1 MNPQPLKGKLPILIS
16 LLILVLSG
24 MWLLSRCSHTN
35 EHSIANQFT
44 RPTGDTIAV
53 AIEMSPTSYFFS
65 GDTAVG
71 FDYEMLNAIA
81 KAHDLNL
88 IFQPFVPVDYALDGL
103 KKGQFDVMVATL
115 PASSSL
121 QNDFLST
128 DEVFVDRQVL
138 VKLKDNTTDS
148 TETTPSQ
155 FKLLKDTVWI
165 TDSSPY
171 RERIRNLSSEL
182 GDTIY
187 IMSDPEYNAE
197 QLVILTALG
206 EIKQAVVNET
216 IAKRIAQDYPQIDIS
231 TPVSLSQFQPW
242 LLPQN
247 KSDLRDSLNRWIEQ
261 FKQTPEYSKLTEK
274 YFKLQRLTI

>member
-1 MNPQPLKGKLPILIS
+1 MNPQPIKGKLPILIS

-35 EHSIANQFT
+35 ERSIANQFT

-103 KKGQFDVMVATL
+103 KKGQFDVVVATL

-138 VKLKDNTTDS
+138 VKLKDNTADS
-148 TETTPSQ
+148 IETTPSQ

-274 YFKLQRLTI
+274 YFK

>member
-1 MNPQPLKGKLPILIS
+1 M
-16 LLILVLSG
+16 
-24 MWLLSRCSHTN
+24 
-35 EHSIANQFT
+35 
-44 RPTGDTIAV
+44 
-53 AIEMSPTSYFFS
+53 
-65 GDTAVG
+65 
-71 FDYEMLNAIA
+71 
-81 KAHDLNL
+81 
-88 IFQPFVPVDYALDGL
+88 
-103 KKGQFDVMVATL
+103 MVATL

-274 YFKLQRLTI
+274 YFK

>member
-1 MNPQPLKGKLPILIS
+1 MNPQPIKGKLPILIS

-35 EHSIANQFT
+35 ERSIANQFT

-274 YFKLQRLTI
+274 YFK

>member
-1 MNPQPLKGKLPILIS
+1 MNPQPIKGKLPILIS

-35 EHSIANQFT
+35 ERSIANQFT

-103 KKGQFDVMVATL
+103 KKGQFDVVVATL
-115 PASSSL
+115 PASSSM

-274 YFKLQRLTI
+274 YFK

>member
-1 MNPQPLKGKLPILIS
+1 MNPQPIKGKLPILIS

-35 EHSIANQFT
+35 ERSIANQFT

-103 KKGQFDVMVATL
+103 KKGQFDVVVATL

-138 VKLKDNTTDS
+138 VKLKDNTADS
-148 TETTPSQ
+148 IETTPSQ

-247 KSDLRDSLNRWIEQ
+247 KSDLRDSLNCWIEQ

-274 YFKLQRLTI
+274 YFK

>member
-1 MNPQPLKGKLPILIS
+1 MNPQPIKGKLPILIS

-35 EHSIANQFT
+35 ERSIANQFT

-103 KKGQFDVMVATL
+103 KKGQFDVVVATL

-148 TETTPSQ
+148 IETTPSQ

-274 YFKLQRLTI
+274 YFK